1 MNEAKPEQPT
11 ITKYENNPF
20 LLALNGIQALFALAK
35 PVAIFFLIL
44 SALNVVSGVIDTGS
58 PSDSATSERETD
70 EFIKTVQSFSTET
83 WITIGVVV
91 VVVFIGLFVIGAII
105 NGIADY
111 TASRLAKGKKSGLK
125 EAFSATIKRLG
136 GYLWLKIVVA
146 VKTFL
151 WSLLFVVPG
160 IVMTYRY
167 SLAGVAFFAEDLKAN
182 ESVKRSL
189 VLTKGAWLT
198 TFASQTLFNLITLG
212 FIAPLLMPGT
222 LALLYRQFA
231 AQPDKKPAAHILSW
245 LTLIIPIIL
254 AILLVLGLLLLAAA
268 LSNYMTTAP

>member
-1 MNEAKPEQPT
+1 MNEATPEQPT
-11 ITKYENNPF
+11 VTKYENNPF

-35 PVAIFFLIL
+35 PVAIFFLVL
-44 SALNVVSGVIDTGS
+44 SVLNVLSGLIDTGS
-58 PSDSATSERETD
+58 PSDSAASERETD
-70 EFIKTVQSFSTET
+70 EFIKSVQSFSTDA
-83 WITIGVVV
+83 WITIGVVA

-136 GYLWLKIVVA
+136 GYLWLKIIVA

-160 IVMTYRY
+160 IVMSYRY
-167 SLAGVAFFAEDLKAN
+167 SLAGVAFFAEDIKAH

-222 LALLYRQFA
+222 LALLYRQFT
-231 AQPDKKPAAHILSW
+231 AQPDQKPAAHILSW